1 MGYDSERLGLV
12 RAAAK
17 HVRVALGVPKGEEG
31 RGWHHDTIKL
41 ARRVFAECDNV
52 ERAALQNAVPA
63 WLTTDIAWQMLGQV
77 RAGHV
82 VPAPAHRSPP
92 VPAVAA
98 PLGGI
103 SPGCATPCKAAFRW
117 ALIFGVVGRGGTY
130 F

>member
-98 PLGGI
+98 LLRGSPGGAQHRVKPPSGGHLFLGG
-103 SPGCATPCKAAFRW
+103 GA
-117 ALIFGVVGRGGTY
+117 RGTH